1 MLPVNILFLVPQ
13 QKEVAGVWYRDHE
26 GKEFLKIALPVDA
39 WGMAATIKTRKGVHK
54 MTMDRWGDSTHKMSA
69 YNNRY
74 QPSTRDQ
81 KQIDRMKRE
90 TMVLYPTLQ
99 PNLVLPI
106 RSPGFSGGRGVFPRV
121 TGGLRGLN
129 WTAGGLRVQPP
140 RNELEPEREE
150 GPSTSGFYR
159 QQREAAPYVTR
170 RRFHRKSP
178 SRRPHRRTPYYPPS
192 PQYRGDSASED
203 EVAQAPAAKG
213 KYTDPTPTPI
223 PRDEHANMD
232 QEESGKEEDS
242 PGYATPP
249 EAMAKTTQQLHTAL
263 SNQLDKALQEV
274 LDKPGPSCSR
284 KQGGGDREPT
294 PGPQILKQGELNLA
308 TEKWF
313 LEPNKVRFM
322 DEPDTY
328 RANVGRHREIQPR
341 LMKAKTYPHLVFAD
355 PPASPDREISKSPRE
370 RRAASNPP
378 GEASNAAPD
387 STTIQKEPSL
397 EMHEA
402 PPVPLE
408 PEVEVIP
415 HPGAPFTQKDDSDCE
430 IVEPPV
436 PFKPKKGWAKKRMEQ
451 TKKTLVLCIPR
462 MDGPPV
468 KREEAGASQMENPA
482 PQAEGNDPGE
492 GEAQEPQPDSGN
504 GSMDEL
510 D

>member
-1 MLPVNILFLVPQ
+1 M
-13 QKEVAGVWYRDHE
+13 AGVWYRDHE
-26 GKEFLKIALPVDA
+26 GKQFLKIALPADA

-81 KQIDRMKRE
+81 RQIDRMKNE

-99 PNLVLPI
+99 PNPVLPM
-106 RSPGFSGGRGVFPRV
+106 RSPGFSGGRGVFPRL

-129 WTAGGLRVQPP
+129 WRAEGLRVQPP
-140 RNELEPEREE
+140 RNELEPEREQ

-192 PQYRGDSASED
+192 PQYRDDSTSED
-203 EVAQAPAAKG
+203 EAVQVPAAKG

-223 PRDEHANMD
+223 PRDEPANMD

-263 SNQLDKALQEV
+263 SHQLDRALQEA
-274 LDKPGPSCSR
+274 LDKPGPSCLR

-294 PGPQILKQGELNLA
+294 PSPKALKQGELSLA

-313 LEPNKVRFM
+313 LEPNKVRFI

-328 RANVGRHREIQPR
+328 RANVGRHRETQPR

-355 PPASPDREISKSPRE
+355 PPASPDRETSKSPRD

-378 GEASNAAPD
+378 GE
-387 STTIQKEPSL
+387 T
-397 EMHEA
+397 
-402 PPVPLE
+402 
-408 PEVEVIP
+408 
-415 HPGAPFTQKDDSDCE
+415 
-430 IVEPPV
+430 
-436 PFKPKKGWAKKRMEQ
+436 PK
-451 TKKTLVLCIPR
+451 V
-462 MDGPPV
+462 
-468 KREEAGASQMENPA
+468 NP
-482 PQAEGNDPGE
+482 
-492 GEAQEPQPDSGN
+492 
-504 GSMDEL
+504 
-510 D
+510 